1 MFLVILMRGEL
12 IRVLSAVEEKA
23 NELKMDGFEPD
34 LVLFGKEAYEFL
46 KEQVNEEFGGED
58 SVSEISGLKVKVV
71 EEFGKD
77 AVVIDSKVLGMGL
90 GGAKRIKIIKD

>member
-1 MFLVILMRGEL
+1 MRGEL

-46 KEQVNEEFGGED
+46 KAQVNEEFGGED
-58 SVSEISGLKVKVV
+58 AVYEISGLKVKVV
-71 EEFGKD
+71 EEFGED
-77 AVVIDSKVLGMGL
+77 AVVIDSKVLGLGRL
-90 GGAKRIKIIKD
+90 GGAKRVKIIKD

>member
-1 MFLVILMRGEL
+1 MRGDL
-12 IRVLSAVEEKA
+12 IRVLSAIEEKA

-58 SVSEISGLKVKVV
+58 SVSEISGLKVKIV
-71 EEFGKD
+71 EELGKD
-77 AVVIDSKVLGMGL
+77 AVVIDSKVLGIGL
-90 GGAKRIKIIKD
+90 GGAKRVKIIKD

>member
-1 MFLVILMRGEL
+1 MRGEL

-58 SVSEISGLKVKVV
+58 GISEISGLKVKIV

-77 AVVIDSKVLGMGL
+77 AVVIDSKVLGLGL
-90 GGAKRIKIIKD
+90 GGAKRVKVIKD

>member
-1 MFLVILMRGEL
+1 MRGEL

-58 SVSEISGLKVKVV
+58 GISEISGLKVKIV

-77 AVVIDSKVLGMGL
+77 AVVIDSKVLGLGL
-90 GGAKRIKIIKD
+90 GGAKRVKIIKD